1 MALDFEVNY
10 LYFVVLCFIFRF
22 HAASQSLNHR
32 LSITRGYQDR
42 FTNPRCTT
50 QGSCSCDNLEALC
63 HDDECSV
70 CQCDSQYQTFLPG
83 EGANGKCVK
92 NDKLVFSVGKFIE
105 AILQLRI
112 VIVN

>member
-1 MALDFEVNY
+1 MARDLEVKY
-10 LYFVVLCFIFRF
+10 LCFVVLCFIYRF

-50 QGSCSCDNLEALC
+50 QGSCSCDNLEAHC

-92 NDKLVFSVGKFIE
+92 NDKLVYPVGKFIE
-105 AILQLRI
+105 AKQQLKTA
-112 VIVN
+112 VVD